1 MKNNDETF
9 NPSDDDIVKMLNR
22 FSKGEATPLDILY
35 LANFIGLEGLGI
47 ENYAVKGS
55 EEYCDMHNH
64 STHSDGLLTPIEIL
78 YISKLLGLNRVVIAD
93 HDCVDAYLDPEVK
106 QVAEELGIELM
117 PSCEFV
123 AAFEDVGIEILGY
136 GIDPVKAKEYLD
148 KNGITQ
154 NTLERYR
161 SDMIPKV
168 FANLGIKLDYD
179 PSKIDFSLKD
189 PRVLHTIYPIILKN
203 PEAVKLME
211 EENPEL
217 LKGTSQFLRAGLNNP
232 NSKFFIEPNSFYP
245 QYNKIV
251 KVIHDLGGV
260 AILAHPYQYKAEMH
274 RVLEGVK
281 DSVDGIECIH
291 PSSREPEKTQTLL
304 DFCEKNNLLVTGGSD
319 SHNLDPNSDKGMFN
333 GLRVPAKYY
342 DLIKDAIKA
351 RQNINQ
357 PM

>member
-1 MKNNDETF
+1 MKNKIETHP
-9 NPSDDDIVKMLNR
+9 PSDEDIAKMLNR

-35 LANFIGLEGLGI
+35 LANFIGLEGLGLEKYI
-47 ENYAVKGS
+47 NKGD

-64 STHSDGLLTPIEIL
+64 STYSDGILTPTEIL
-78 YISKLLGLNRVVIAD
+78 YLSKLLGLKRVIIAD
-93 HDCVDAYLDPEVK
+93 HDCVDAYLDQEVK

-136 GIDPVKAKEYLD
+136 GIDPVRAKEYLD
-148 KNGITQ
+148 TNGITQ

-168 FANLGIKLDYD
+168 FAKLGITLDYD
-179 PSKIDFSLKD
+179 PATIDFSLKD
-189 PRVLHTIYPIILKN
+189 PRVLHTIYPIILSN
-203 PEAVKLME
+203 PEAMKLME

-217 LKGTSQFLRAGLNNP
+217 LKGVNPFLRAGLNNP

-245 QYNKIV
+245 QYDKIV
-251 KVIHDLGGV
+251 KVIHDLGGIAV
-260 AILAHPYQYKAEMH
+260 LAHPYQYKAEMH

-281 DSVDGIECIH
+281 DSVDGVECIH
-291 PSSREPEKTQTLL
+291 PSSRKPEQTQLLL
-304 DFCEKNNLLVTGGSD
+304 DFCEKNGLLVTGGSD

-333 GLRVPAKYY
+333 GLRIPAKYY
-342 DLIKDAIKA
+342 DIIKEAVKA
-351 RQNINQ
+351 RQGINQ
-357 PM
+357 PS